1 MIDLLLLCTGNICRS
16 PMAEG
21 ILRRRLDELGVDA
34 NVHSAGLLDLGR
46 EASAPAV
53 EVMGERGVDL
63 SSHRSRQ
70 MARRLISDADLVICM
85 ERVHVREA
93 VLLDPSAFPRIF
105 TLKELVR
112 RGAATGPRGPEE
124 PLATWLARA
133 HDGRRAADHLGSSL
147 DDDVEDPIGRS
158 RDFYVRTANELEDL
172 LDRLVGLLFAPVR
185 AS

>member
-1 MIDLLLLCTGNICRS
+1 MIDILLLCTGNICRS

-21 ILRRRLDELGVDA
+21 ILRHRLEELGVDA
-34 NVHSAGLLDLGR
+34 TVHSAGLLDLGR
-46 EASAPAV
+46 EASGPAV

-70 MARRLISDADLVICM
+70 MARELIIDADLVICM

-93 VLLDPSAFPRIF
+93 VLLDPPSFPKIF

-112 RGAATGPRGPEE
+112 RGAMTGPRGPEE
-124 PLATWLARA
+124 SLAAWLARA
-133 HDGRRAADHLGSSL
+133 HHGRRAADHLGSSN

-185 AS
+185 A